1 MQKGHR
7 VYSTLTIH
15 SLYYIT
21 VRMGLSRVNLRIFLN
36 ALPCSRI
43 THRKSYSISTAI
55 RSHDCPR
62 KYRRVST
69 SLQRQSIIRAIS
81 SFALSRN
88 ATSLSHFALTR
99 SAYPS
104 NTAIA
109 SERSPIFPPLTLSAS
124 YWIAF
129 KCKISAFACSYSC
142 SRSFNSRSA
151 SRTRQR
157 YARTCFVSVNLY
169 HLPPQEIS

>member
-7 VYSTLTIH
+7 VCSTLTIH
-15 SLYYIT
+15 SLYYST
-21 VRMGLSRVNLRIFLN
+21 GQRWLSRVNLRISLN
-36 ALPCSRI
+36 ALPCNRI

-81 SFALSRN
+81 SFALSRT
-88 ATSLSHFALTR
+88 AISSSHFALTR

-104 NTAIA
+104 SAAIA
-109 SERSPIFPPLTLSAS
+109 SDRSPIFPPLTLSAS

-129 KCKISAFACSYSC
+129 RCKISAFACSYSC
-142 SRSFNSRSA
+142 SSSLSSRSA

-157 YARTCFVSVNLY
+157 YALTCFMSVNLY
-169 HLPPQEIS
+169 HLPHSEIS